1 MGLPIEARG
10 EASSLVTILRVQPV
24 MIASNA
30 RFMRRPATQARRF
43 SGFVAWI
50 CLTGLVAM
58 TSQAAQPAE
67 ERSRSPVRSLLE
79 MRHDKVVVQ
88 EWDLSC
94 GSAALATILRYQFDD
109 PVPEKVIARDLMRR
123 EEYLAN
129 PLMVRAR
136 QGFSM
141 ADLKVYVDRR
151 GYLGMGFGQL
161 TMSDLLEMAPAIVPV
176 NFAGY
181 SHFVVF
187 RGAFG
192 NRVLLADP
200 AYGSR
205 TMRRDRFEAAWIKH
219 PKFGAVG
226 FTVTRP
232 DAPALA
238 NQLAPTP
245 NDFVSLY

>member
-1 MGLPIEARG
+1 
-10 EASSLVTILRVQPV
+10 
-24 MIASNA
+24 MIAANA
-30 RFMRRPATQARRF
+30 RFMRRLATQAKR
-43 SGFVAWI
+43 SGLVAWI
-50 CLTGLVAM
+50 CLPGLVA
-58 TSQAAQPAE
+58 TPSPAAQPPVAE
-67 ERSRSPVRSLLE
+67 QSRPPVHSLLE
-79 MRHDKVVVQ
+79 MRHDKVVIQ

-109 PVPEKVIARDLMRR
+109 PVSEKAIARDLMRR

-129 PLMVRAR
+129 PLLVRAR

-151 GYLGMGFGQL
+151 GYLGMGFGQV
-161 TMSDLLEMAPAIVPV
+161 TMSDLVEMAPAIVPV

-187 RGAFG
+187 RGVFG

-200 AYGSR
+200 AYGNR
-205 TMRRDRFEAAWIKH
+205 TMRRDRFEDAWIDH
-219 PKFGAVG
+219 PKFGRVA

-232 DAPALA
+232 DAPVLA

-245 NDFVSLY
+245 DDFVSLH

>member
-1 MGLPIEARG
+1 V
-10 EASSLVTILRVQPV
+10 ASSLVINLRVQPI

-30 RFMRRPATQARRF
+30 RFMRRLATQARRP
-43 SGFVAWI
+43 GLVAWI
-50 CLTGLVAM
+50 CLTGLVAA
-58 TSQAAQPAE
+58 TSLAAQPPVDE
-67 ERSRSPVRSLLE
+67 QSRPPVRSLLE
-79 MRHDKVVVQ
+79 MRHDKVVIQ

-94 GSAALATILRYQFDD
+94 GSAALATIMRYQFDD
-109 PVPEKVIARDLMRR
+109 PVSEKAIARDLMRR

-129 PLMVRAR
+129 PLLVRAR

-151 GYLGMGFGQL
+151 GYLGMGFGQV
-161 TMSDLLEMAPAIVPV
+161 TMSDLVEMAPAIVPV

-187 RGAFG
+187 RGVFG

-200 AYGSR
+200 AYGNR
-205 TMRRDRFEAAWIKH
+205 TMRRDRFEDAWIDH
-219 PKFGAVG
+219 PKFGRVA

-232 DAPALA
+232 DAPVLA

-245 NDFVSLY
+245 DDFVSLH